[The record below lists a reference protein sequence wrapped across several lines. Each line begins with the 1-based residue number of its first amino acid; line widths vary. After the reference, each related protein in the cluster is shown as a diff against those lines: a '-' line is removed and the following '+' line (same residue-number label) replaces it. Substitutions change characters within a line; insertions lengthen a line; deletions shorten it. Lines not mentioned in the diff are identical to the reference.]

1 MSANIAD
8 LGLFEMAEAVRQG
21 QLRSVDL
28 VEACLERIA
37 RREAQVHAWAW
48 LDPAAALASA
58 RQRDQQPPAGPLHGV
73 PIAVK
78 DIMDTVDMPTGYG
91 SPIYQRNRPSW
102 DASCV
107 AMARRAGAVILGKT
121 VSTEFAYFAPGSTA
135 NPRNLLHTPGGSSSG
150 SAAAVA
156 DGMVPAGF
164 GTQTAASVTRPASYC
179 GVVGYKASLGGF
191 NLAGIKAFAPAFDSL
206 GTLTRDVHD
215 AQWLRWALL
224 GKPGSPDGGMRS
236 TTPRIGICR
245 TPWWAGADPDCQRA
259 IESAAQA
266 LAAAGALVAD
276 VELPVHFDQLATHHK
291 TLMAYEAAH
300 SLAFEYDSHKAAL
313 SPQLRQLIEDGMA
326 VRREQYLAT
335 QQIAALARE
344 QFAHWMNDWDA
355 LLAPSATG
363 AAPLGLY
370 ATGDPLFSR
379 MWTLLG
385 LPSVT
390 LPGASAANGL
400 PIGVQLICRIGE
412 DEQLLATARWAEPLI
427 RNLAPMAVSKPSN
440 IVGNSPA

>member
-1 MSANIAD
+1 VSTDIAD
-8 LGLFEMAEAVRQG
+8 LGLFAMAEAVRQG

-91 SPIYQRNRPSW
+91 SPIYRGHHPAW

-107 AMARRAGAVILGKT
+107 ALARRAGAVILGKT
-121 VSTEFAYFAPGSTA
+121 VSTEFAYFAPGPTA

-156 DGMVPAGF
+156 DRMVPAGF

-191 NLAGIKAFAPAFDSL
+191 NLAGIKAFAPSFDSL

-224 GKPGSPDGGMRS
+224 GEAGSSDSRMQF
-236 TTPRIGICR
+236 TAPRIGICR
-245 TPWWAGADPDCQRA
+245 TPWWASADPDCQHA

-266 LAAAGALVAD
+266 LAAAGAQVAYL
-276 VELPVHFDQLATHHK
+276 ELPAHFDQLAGHHK

-300 SLAFEYDSHKAAL
+300 SLAFEFDNHNAAL
-313 SPQLRQLIEDGMA
+313 SLQLRQLIQDGMA
-326 VRREQYLAT
+326 VSREQYLAT
-335 QQIAALARE
+335 QRIAASARK
-344 QFAHWMNDWDA
+344 QFVHWMDGWDA

-363 AAPLGLY
+363 AAPLGLH

-379 MWTLLG
+379 IWTLLG

-400 PIGVQLICRIGE
+400 PIGVQLICEIGE
-412 DEQLLATARWAEPLI
+412 DELLLATARWAEPFI
-427 RNLAPMAVSKPSN
+427 RNLAPVHFYESRN
-440 IVGNSPA
+440 GVGNDPP